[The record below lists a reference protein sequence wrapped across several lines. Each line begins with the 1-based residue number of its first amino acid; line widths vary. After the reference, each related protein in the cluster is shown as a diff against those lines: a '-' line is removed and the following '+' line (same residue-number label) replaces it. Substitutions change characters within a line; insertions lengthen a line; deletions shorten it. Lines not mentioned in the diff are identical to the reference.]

1 MLSLLVAGASQA
13 QETKKMARKEH
24 RMAKKMDRKA
34 KDMKEDAGEDKAKL
48 EKKMKHN

>member
-1 MLSLLVAGASQA
+1 MKTVLCWLMLSLLVAGASQA

-34 KDMKEDAGEDKAKL
+34 KDSWRRK
-48 EKKMKHN
+48 